1 MLKRI
6 STAAVTVLALLAGPA
21 SGATIYKCTDAG
33 KVSYN
38 DRPCGST
45 AVVLAAPGAPA
56 DAAEATERLAR
67 ERALLQ
73 GIEKERAVRDEQEAR
88 EAARVQRAAAVERR
102 RCDKL
107 RLQRKWA
114 DEDIARAGRDEAERA
129 RLKAKRQGEA
139 LAVECPA

>member
-1 MLKRI
+1 MLKHI
-6 STAAVTVLALLAGPA
+6 SMGVICLLAGAA
-21 SGATIYKCTDAG
+21 SAATIYKCTEGG

-38 DRPCGST
+38 DRPCGAT
-45 AVVLAAPGAPA
+45 AVVLAAPSAPGDPA
-56 DAAEATERLAR
+56 ATAEAVERIAR

-73 GIEKERAVRDEQEAR
+73 GIEKERAARAEQQAGEAER
-88 EAARVQRAAAVERR
+88 SQRAAALERR

-129 RLKAKRQGEA
+129 RLKARRQGEA

>member
-1 MLKRI
+1 MRKQV
-6 STAAVTVLALLAGPA
+6 SMAVLCLLSGMA
-21 SGATIYKCTDAG
+21 SGATIYKCTEGG
-33 KVSYN
+33 KVSYH

-56 DAAEATERLAR
+56 DAAEAVERLAR

-73 GIEKERAVRDEQEAR
+73 GIEQERAAQAQAQAR
-88 EAARVQRAAAVERR
+88 EAARAQRAALLERR

-114 DEDIARAGRDEAERA
+114 DEDIARAGREEAERA
-129 RLKAKRQGEA
+129 RIKARRQGEA